1 MLDRLFFAHPRSVDE
16 GYLDH
21 QRTAFG
27 FAGALL
33 LAAAACTA
41 HGLCPALCEKTGST
55 MVRRALRADGDAPA
69 DGAGADRGDGFR
81 LRYLKRQS

>member
-55 MVRRALRADGDAPA
+55 MVRRLYERMVTHRRTARAPTEAT
-69 DGAGADRGDGFR
+69 GFD
-81 LRYLKRQS
+81 YAI